1 MKRLLAIY
9 LRPHWKSVLVIAVL
23 FALQAVAYLYLPT
36 LNARIINNGVLT
48 GDTGYIAKI
57 GGYMLLF
64 AFGQTVLAV
73 IATYLAART
82 AMFFGSDVRGAL
94 YRKIQ
99 GLSQNEVNRFGT
111 ASLIMRNTNDVQQL
125 QMMVTVALSLMM
137 FAGMTA
143 LGAIIMALRRDL
155 PLSLTL
161 AVILPVTA
169 IALLVVVWRA
179 VPLFRSVQSRLDRIN
194 QVMRET
200 LSGVRVIRAFARN
213 EYEQRRFEQANR
225 ELSGVNLK
233 IMRLFAVM
241 TPLLWA
247 ILNLSIAGI
256 LWFGAERINK
266 SGLSIGDLTAFLV
279 YLAEIFVGVLMATMM
294 LSFLPRAA
302 ASAARI
308 LEVLD
313 VEPSVGDPAEHPVSA
328 IAIHGPARGVVEFS
342 HVEFRY
348 PGAEEPVLRDISFT
362 AQPGAVTAIVGS
374 TGSGKSTLVSLIS
387 RLYDVT
393 AGSITID
400 GRDIRDLER
409 ADLWARIGLVPE
421 TAFLFSG
428 TVASNLRFGDTNA
441 SDDDLWHALE
451 VAQAKE
457 FVAAMPAGLSEPVSQ
472 GGSNLSGG
480 QRQRLAI
487 ARALVKKAGIYIF
500 DDSLSALDFKTDA
513 LLRIA
518 LKQEIAGATVL
529 IVAQR
534 VSSIMHADQ
543 IVVLDEGAVAGV
555 GTHEEL
561 LETSE
566 IYQEI
571 VYSQLTADEAA

>member
-99 GLSQNEVNRFGT
+99 GLSQNEVNRFGA

-266 SGLSIGDLTAFLV
+266 SGLSVGDLTAFLV
-279 YLAEIFVGVLMATMM
+279 YLAEIFVGILMATMM

-457 FVAAMPAGLSEPVSQ
+457 FVEAMPAGLSEPVSQ
-472 GGSNLSGG
+472 GGGNLSGG

-561 LETSE
+561 LETSK